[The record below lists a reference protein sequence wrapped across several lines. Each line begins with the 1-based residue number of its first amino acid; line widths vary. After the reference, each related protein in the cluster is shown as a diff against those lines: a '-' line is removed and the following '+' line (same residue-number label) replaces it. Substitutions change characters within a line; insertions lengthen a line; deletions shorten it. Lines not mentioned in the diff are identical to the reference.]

1 MRARSG
7 SGKVL
12 LREAR
17 AGEFIYVGRLDLLA
31 PPQGGSK
38 RIKKYKGHSTPLG
51 ACLPRYGSPA
61 SIGLAYSQSRVGGGS
76 APPLASGGR
85 DAPSQGSGG
94 PLPAGRHASPHFRK
108 ERKIFLTSKE
118 VLYFLVGAGSFLEC
132 LRSAGRR
139 SPLSPLS
146 PPPPCGEGAT
156 NFSFCQAFSITT
168 RLLVFVLTL

>member
-61 SIGLAYSQSRVGGGS
+61 SIGLAYSQS
-76 APPLASGGR
+76 
-85 DAPSQGSGG
+85 
-94 PLPAGRHASPHFRK
+94 
-108 ERKIFLTSKE
+108 
-118 VLYFLVGAGSFLEC
+118 
-132 LRSAGRR
+132 
-139 SPLSPLS
+139 
-146 PPPPCGEGAT
+146 
-156 NFSFCQAFSITT
+156 
-168 RLLVFVLTL
+168 